1 MSFFRCDGKIKSN
14 ISISGNKDNGIMC
27 VGIKNYTRIEFNPNI
42 SYNKRSGIKADDNSE
57 ICIFKNSISRNLG
70 QVKTFKGIYIFRS
83 NNDF

>member
-1 MSFFRCDGKIKSN
+1 
-14 ISISGNKDNGIMC
+14 MC

-70 QVKTFKGIYIFRS
+70 QVEAFKGIYVFRWIE
-83 NNDF
+83 